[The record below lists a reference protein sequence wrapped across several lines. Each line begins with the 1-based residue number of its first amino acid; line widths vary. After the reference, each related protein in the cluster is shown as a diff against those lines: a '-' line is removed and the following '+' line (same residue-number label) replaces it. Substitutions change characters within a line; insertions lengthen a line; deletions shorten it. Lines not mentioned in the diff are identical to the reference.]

1 MNTEVV
7 YILQFI
13 YTMLP
18 TTFFCIQTIFY
29 ISRLFLKILSC
40 KIIES
45 SFKILSQVLRLQEM
59 NFLHAVF
66 QKDRTQICSFDPGG
80 EKCLFNC
87 TGIAAVVK
95 KELFCL
101 LVIFSKWV
109 R

>member
-1 MNTEVV
+1 
-7 YILQFI
+7 
-13 YTMLP
+13 MLP

-45 SFKILSQVLRLQEM
+45 SFKILSDSFETAGDEFSPCCFPKGLYSDMLLRSW
-59 NFLHAVF
+59 
-66 QKDRTQICSFDPGG
+66 R